1 MRQGFSDTA
10 MIMLLIVVLSAGCR
24 SHPVVTTPAT
34 ARLSEEYC
42 WWAVMRSPLR
52 PDSVAAR
59 FQRAFTSVGLTS
71 STWTRSADTAWAHA
85 GPTALG
91 AGASG
96 PMYESR
102 VVAYWHGDST
112 HFRQYVSMAPKPG
125 YSANKIGLCQ
135 DIGRAAAVPTS
146 VPREPTGEES
156 LKLWTRI
163 P

>member
-1 MRQGFSDTA
+1 LRQGYARTA
-10 MIMLLIVVLSAGCR
+10 TLIMLLAVLSAGCR
-24 SHPVVTTPAT
+24 SHPVVTTPET

-42 WWAVMRSPLR
+42 WWAVMRSPLP

-59 FQRAFTSVGLTS
+59 FQGAFTSVGLTS

-85 GPTALG
+85 GPTAL

-96 PMYESR
+96 AMYESR

-112 HFRQYVSMAPKPG
+112 HFRHYVSMARQPG
-125 YSANKIGLCQ
+125 NSANKIALCQ
-135 DIGRAAAVPTS
+135 EIGRAAAVPTS
-146 VPREPTGEES
+146 VPREPTGEEA